1 MSSKNI
7 AITKD
12 LYDTLTRNKIG
23 NESFTEVIIRI
34 MDERK
39 RPSRFFAAWADLTTE
54 EERTLEGSISELRG
68 AFTDRRKD

>member
-12 LYDTLTRNKIG
+12 LYDTLRRNKIG
-23 NESFTEVIIRI
+23 NESFTDVIIRI

-39 RPSRFFAAWADLTTE
+39 QPSRFFAAWADLTTE
-54 EERTLEGSISELRG
+54 EERALEGSMSELRG